1 MKNKELAKL
10 VKESPRLV
18 KVVTDTFEEFES
30 YDKGFIVE
38 IFSFTVLYKG
48 TDDECY
54 EFFGRITDE
63 YLEYNKSIAKNHLY
77 NDNTFKTFFD
87 VNGVSEVS
95 NLFVGIEEEDFEL
108 VNSYSSFIFKQYE
121 EEKNKYSNY
130 IDFLEYHAIQGLNK
144 TKD

>member
-1 MKNKELAKL
+1 MKNSELVNL
-10 VKESPRLV
+10 LKESPRLV
-18 KVVTDTFEEFES
+18 KVSRDSFEEFES

-38 IFSFTVLYKG
+38 IFSFTLLYKG